1 MLKLEKKD
9 YAKVNDL
16 FKELNYNIVINSI
29 IKGNAQ
35 GEVYV
40 DNIND
45 PKVAVVWDNVGEIL
59 IGGDSS
65 DGVIN
70 RSIDDTIKNVIIPK
84 INKSEVQIS
93 KIGVSYTD
101 NFKDKLEVLKDYPS
115 NDVVK
120 NIYKFNKLKINPLSI
135 VPRKFELAEINEN
148 ILRNKKLEHLNK
160 LKNWINSFWD
170 SEEEFLEKG
179 LGYCLVKDNVIV
191 SFCIAAYTY
200 DEKVEFVLKTS
211 EIFRGRGFGKSV
223 AAACVEKAVKSGKQ
237 VEWQCDNDNIPATRL
252 ADCLGFELDF
262 KRNCK
267 LLCID
272 KEENTKENLL

>member
-16 FKELNYNIVINSI
+16 FKELNYNVVINSI

-40 DNIND
+40 DNTEA
-45 PKVAVVWDNVGEIL
+45 PKAAVVWDNVGEIL

-65 DGVIN
+65 DEAIN
-70 RSIDDTIKNVIIPK
+70 RAIDSTIKNILIPK
-84 INKSEVQIS
+84 INKSDVEILT
-93 KIGVSYTD
+93 IGVSCTD
-101 NFKDKLEVLKDYPS
+101 DFKDKLEVFKNYSS

-120 NIYKFNKLKINPLSI
+120 NVYKFNKLKINPLTI
-135 VPRKFELAEINEN
+135 VPRKFELVEIHEN
-148 ILRNKKLEHLNK
+148 ILRNNKLEHLNK
-160 LKNWINSFWD
+160 LKGWINSFWD

-179 LGYCLVKDNVIV
+179 LGYCLIKDNVIV

-200 DEKVEFVLKTS
+200 DERVEFVLKTS

-237 VEWQCDNDNIPATRL
+237 VEWQCDNDNVPATRL
-252 ADCLGFELDF
+252 ADSLGFELDF
-262 KRNCK
+262 KTNSK
-267 LLCID
+267 LISLDEI
-272 KEENTKENLL
+272 TGSQENLS